1 MKSRRRRGRGRL
13 LGFGL
18 LGTSFVVFIAYSYV
32 TLFTSLGFLVLKLT
46 IIVAVGALLAVLG
59 WIGYTM
65 TTAPSQPES
74 DKL

>member
-1 MKSRRRRGRGRL
+1 MKSRRGRGRI
-13 LGFGL
+13 LGSGL
-18 LGTSFVVFIAYSYV
+18 LGTSIVVFIAYSYV
-32 TLFTSLGFLVLKLT
+32 TLFTSLGLLVLKLT
-46 IIVAVGALLAVLG
+46 IVVGVGALLAVLA

>member
-1 MKSRRRRGRGRL
+1 MKSRRGRGRIF
-13 LGFGL
+13 GFGL

-32 TLFTSLGFLVLKLT
+32 TLFTSLGLLVLKLT
-46 IIVAVGALLAVLG
+46 IIVAVGALLGVLA

-65 TTAPSQPES
+65 TTAPSQTES

>member
-1 MKSRRRRGRGRL
+1 MKSRRERGRVFGV
-13 LGFGL
+13 GL

-46 IIVAVGALLAVLG
+46 IIVAVGALLAVLA

>member
-1 MKSRRRRGRGRL
+1 MKSRRGRGRI

-18 LGTSFVVFIAYSYV
+18 LGTSFVVFITYSYV
-32 TLFTSLGFLVLKLT
+32 TLFTSLGLLVLKLT
-46 IIVAVGALLAVLG
+46 IIVAVGALLAVLA

-65 TTAPSQPES
+65 TTAPAQPET

>member
-1 MKSRRRRGRGRL
+1 MKSRRGRGRI
-13 LGFGL
+13 LGVGL
-18 LGTSFVVFIAYSYV
+18 LATSFVVFIAYSYL
-32 TLFTSLGFLVLKLT
+32 TLFTSLGLLVLKLT
-46 IIVAVGALLAVLG
+46 IVVAVGALLAVLA

>member
-1 MKSRRRRGRGRL
+1 MKSRRGRGRL

-32 TLFTSLGFLVLKLT
+32 TLFTSLGSLVLKLT
-46 IIVAVGALLAVLG
+46 IIVGVGALLAVLA

-65 TTAPSQPES
+65 TTAPSQTES

>member
-1 MKSRRRRGRGRL
+1 MKSRRGRGRL

-32 TLFTSLGFLVLKLT
+32 TLFTSLGLLVLKLT
-46 IIVAVGALLAVLG
+46 IIVGVGALLAVLA

-65 TTAPSQPES
+65 TTAPSQTES

>member
-1 MKSRRRRGRGRL
+1 MKSRRGRGRI

-32 TLFTSLGFLVLKLT
+32 TLFTSLGLLVLKLT
-46 IIVAVGALLAVLG
+46 IIVAVGALLGVLA

-65 TTAPSQPES
+65 TTAPSQTES

>member
-1 MKSRRRRGRGRL
+1 MKSRRERGRL
-13 LGFGL
+13 LGVGL

-46 IIVAVGALLAVLG
+46 IVVAVGALLAVLA

>member
-1 MKSRRRRGRGRL
+1 MKSRRGRGRI

-18 LGTSFVVFIAYSYV
+18 LAASFVIFIAYTYV
-32 TLFTSLGFLVLKLT
+32 TLFTSLALLVLKLT

-65 TTAPSQPES
+65 TTAPRQAEG
-74 DKL
+74 DNN

>member
-1 MKSRRRRGRGRL
+1 MKSRRGRGRI

-32 TLFTSLGFLVLKLT
+32 TLFTSLGLLFLKLT
-46 IIVAVGALLAVLG
+46 IIAAVGALLAVLA

-65 TTAPSQPES
+65 TTAPSQAES